1 MTAPPE
7 STPPTPAANASSQS
21 GGGDERYMVPG
32 LVRGLAMLA
41 AFTAERPR
49 LSLADLARA
58 VGLTRSSAFRIA
70 YTLADLGYL
79 ARDGSDKSYRLGPRV
94 LGLGFAFLDSIEIVD
109 IAQPHLVALRDRT
122 QCSAHL
128 ALLDGAEIVYVARHA
143 DRKALTSRI
152 QIGSRLPAHAT
163 SMGRAILC
171 QLSPE
176 DVRARFKDRPLEA
189 FSAATATNLDDLA
202 AQLAR
207 DRSRGYVLSRS
218 SFERGIASVAAPV
231 FDAEG
236 AVTAAINITT
246 PESTLSGDDLE
257 TWIRDAVVETAAAIS
272 EWLGHRG
279 ERRSA

>member
-1 MTAPPE
+1 MTDAADKK
-7 STPPTPAANASSQS
+7 AANAAA
-21 GGGDERYMVPG
+21 DERYMVPG
-32 LVRGLAMLA
+32 LARGLAMLA
-41 AFTAERPR
+41 AFTGERPR

-58 VGLTRSSAFRIA
+58 VSLTRSSAFRIA
-70 YTLADLGYL
+70 YTLAELGYL
-79 ARDGSDKSYRLGPRV
+79 VRDEASKSYRLGPRV
-94 LGLGFAFLDSIEIVD
+94 LGLGFAYLASIEIVE

-128 ALLDGAEIVYVARHA
+128 AVLDGTEIVYVARHA
-143 DRKALTSRI
+143 DQKALTSRI
-152 QIGSRLPAHAT
+152 QVGSRLPAHAT
-163 SMGRAILC
+163 SMGRAILS
-171 QLSPE
+171 QLSAD
-176 DVRARFKDRPLEA
+176 DVRARFKDKPLEA
-189 FSAATATNLDDLA
+189 FSTVTATTLDDLI

-207 DRSRGYVLSRS
+207 DRARGYVLSRS
-218 SFERGIASVAAPV
+218 NFERGIASVAAPV

-257 TWIRDAVVETAAAIS
+257 TWIRDAVVETAATIS

>member
-1 MTAPPE
+1 MTD
-7 STPPTPAANASSQS
+7 AANNTVKTAE
-21 GGGDERYMVPG
+21 GGADERYMVPG
-32 LVRGLAMLA
+32 LARGLAMLA
-41 AFTAERPR
+41 AFTAEAPQ

-70 YTLADLGYL
+70 YTLTELGYL
-79 ARDGSDKSYRLGPRV
+79 VRDEATKSYRLGPRV
-94 LGLGFAFLDSIEIVD
+94 LGLGFAYLASIEIVE

-128 ALLDGAEIVYVARHA
+128 AVLDGTEIVYVARHA
-143 DRKALTSRI
+143 VQKALTSHV
-152 QIGSRLPAHAT
+152 QVGSRLPAHAT
-163 SMGRAILC
+163 SMGRAILS
-171 QLSPE
+171 QLSAD
-176 DVRARFKDRPLEA
+176 DVRARFKGKALES
-189 FSAATATNLDDLA
+189 FSEATATTLDDLI

-218 SFERGIASVAAPV
+218 NFERGIASVAAPI

-236 AVTAAINITT
+236 AVAAAINITT

-257 TWIRDAVVETAAAIS
+257 TRIRDAVVETAATIS